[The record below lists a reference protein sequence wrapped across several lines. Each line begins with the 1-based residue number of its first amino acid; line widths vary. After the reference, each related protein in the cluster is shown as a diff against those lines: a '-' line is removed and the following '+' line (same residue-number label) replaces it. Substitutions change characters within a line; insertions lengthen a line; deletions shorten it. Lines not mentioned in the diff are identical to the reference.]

1 MNRATAFNR
10 ALSLGGT
17 LSLILLVLLAFAFQ
31 TTGTREAE
39 AQTTVTKTLV
49 DGSPWKWKSDSGVIR
64 NVFLRFFSG
73 KDGKFT
79 ATFNKRPTSGLKVDG
94 KKVTLT
100 GKKKNGK
107 EIAFSL
113 ELNNEGNLS
122 GSADT
127 PAKGGWR
134 TVNVVLKPA
143 R

>member
-1 MNRATAFNR
+1 MNRATTFHR
-10 ALSLGGT
+10 ALSLGGA
-17 LSLILLVLLAFAFQ
+17 LSLILLAIAFQ
-31 TTGTREAE
+31 TTGTRDAE
-39 AQTTVTKTLV
+39 AQTTVTETLV
-49 DGSPWKWKSDSGVIR
+49 DGSPWKRNAASGVIR
-64 NVFLRFFSG
+64 KVRLRFFSG

-107 EIAFSL
+107 VIEFSL
-113 ELNNEGNLS
+113 ELNNEGKLS
-122 GSADT
+122 GSAAT

-134 TVNVVLKPA
+134 TILIVLKPA

>member
-1 MNRATAFNR
+1 MNRATTFKR

-17 LSLILLVLLAFAFQ
+17 LSLILLVLLAIAFQ

-39 AQTTVTKTLV
+39 AQTTVTEILV
-49 DGSPWKWKSDSGVIR
+49 NGSPWKRKSESGVVR

-79 ATFNKRPTSGLKVDG
+79 ATYNKRPTSDLNVDG

-100 GKKKNGK
+100 GKKRNGNVV
-107 EIAFSL
+107 EFSL
-113 ELNNEGNLS
+113 TLNNEGKLS
-122 GSADT
+122 GVAAWPRDR
-127 PAKGGWR
+127 GWKER
-134 TVNVVLKPA
+134 GIVLEPA

>member
-1 MNRATAFNR
+1 M
-10 ALSLGGT
+10 
-17 LSLILLVLLAFAFQ
+17 
-31 TTGTREAE
+31 EAE
-39 AQTTVTKTLV
+39 IGKRC
-49 DGSPWKWKSDSGVIR
+49 DSEC
-64 NVFLRFFSG
+64 FLRFFSS

-79 ATFNKRPTSGLKVDG
+79 ATFNKRPASGLKVDG

-107 EIAFSL
+107 EIEFSL

-122 GSADT
+122 GSAET

-134 TVNVVLKPA
+134 TVLIVLKPA